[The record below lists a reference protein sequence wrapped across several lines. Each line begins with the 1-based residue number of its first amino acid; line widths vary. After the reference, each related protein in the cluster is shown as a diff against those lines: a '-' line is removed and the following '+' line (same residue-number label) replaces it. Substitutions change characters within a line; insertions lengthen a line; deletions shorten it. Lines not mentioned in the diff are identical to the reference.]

1 MNSIEGRG
9 EALVSISKRVLPRI
23 LDGCGWVVGFI
34 ECVGG
39 PVRVERKGRLGLLE
53 ETFSAGPNFVV
64 DVVDEEGVEMMLLLE
79 LLREFIIVVVL
90 VQKDTVHL
98 IIFDFDFYHR

>member
-1 MNSIEGRG
+1 M
-9 EALVSISKRVLPRI
+9 
-23 LDGCGWVVGFI
+23 
-34 ECVGG
+34 
-39 PVRVERKGRLGLLE
+39 
-53 ETFSAGPNFVV
+53 V